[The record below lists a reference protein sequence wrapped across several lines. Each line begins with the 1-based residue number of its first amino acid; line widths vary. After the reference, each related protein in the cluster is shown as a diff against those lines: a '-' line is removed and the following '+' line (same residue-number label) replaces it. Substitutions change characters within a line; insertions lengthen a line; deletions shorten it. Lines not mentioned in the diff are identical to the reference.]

1 MKVELR
7 GVEDVLESIR
17 SLPTSFDTKSV
28 FSAVSERFADRLR
41 AATPPGYSG
50 RLEKSVLWHA
60 DESEGLVGYEEGVER
75 AGNPSLDSVI
85 RPKTRGRSVLKW
97 VAAEEL
103 ESILEE
109 TFTAYAPEAVTYMEQ
124 ELWHSLKS
132 G

>member
-1 MKVELR
+1 MKVELK
-7 GVEDVLESIR
+7 GVDEVIEAIR
-17 SLPTSFDTKSV
+17 SLPTSFDTKTV

-50 RLEKSVLWHA
+50 RLAKSVLWQA
-60 DESEGLVGYEEGVER
+60 DEDEGLVGYEEGVER
-75 AGNPSLDSVI
+75 AGNPALDSVI
-85 RPKTRGRSVLKW
+85 RPRTRGRSVLKW
-97 VAAEEL
+97 VAVDEL

-124 ELWHSLKS
+124 EFWHSRKN

>member
-1 MKVELR
+1 MKVELK
-7 GVEDVLESIR
+7 GVDEVIEAIR
-17 SLPTSFDTKSV
+17 SLPTSFDTKTV

-50 RLEKSVLWHA
+50 RLAKSVLWQA
-60 DESEGLVGYEEGVER
+60 DEDEGLVGYEEGVER

-85 RPKTRGRSVLKW
+85 RPQTRGRSVLKW
-97 VAAEEL
+97 VAVDEL

-109 TFTAYAPEAVTYMEQ
+109 TFTAYSPEAVTYMEQ
-124 ELWHSLKS
+124 ELWHSRKN